1 MGGLSVGRQ
10 HLAERPGAGLST
22 VTGTPPERRPRQWGM
37 PRWRLLVILVGVAG
51 AVTGAVAASAL
62 IVEGRPEHVWWA
74 LGGVLVTIG
83 INRVYVVIARH
94 GRLLEGIDV
103 AEAPLVAMLLALPAG
118 EAVIAFALGSLL
130 VELPLDRALVK
141 KIFNVG
147 VRVTGA
153 GLAALPV
160 ALVRAENGSTTA
172 EYAAVVGG
180 ALVYA
185 AFNLVAVSAVICAVQ
200 GGTLRKQMS
209 GSLIPR
215 CGVWATA
222 VVVGLTAGW
231 ALPHK
236 PLLLIGLV
244 APLALLAATARSA
257 TRAGRDRQR
266 LGLLLDATSRIQ
278 SAASYGEQEAVL
290 LEAANELLL
299 WRDVSIRSQPPGPTE
314 FGAPLV
320 GGEEGDRWL
329 IVTEQPDS
337 DPWSDDDEQILA
349 VLAARASLAL
359 DRARLQAQLTRQ
371 ALLDPLTGVANRR
384 GLLKRVDELSVAGT
398 PYAVLVLD
406 LDEFKAVNDRLG
418 HEVGD
423 ELLQVAARRL
433 VGSVRDD
440 DLVARVGGDEFVA
453 VLPGVT
459 SRAVAAR
466 LKDAVAAKFAEP
478 VSVGRWTL
486 RRLPSS
492 LGLAL
497 CPTDGATWR
506 DVMRAADEAMYDAK
520 KRDPTRSPM
529 PPITLPDLLVSDSGV
544 RPRQR

>member
-1 MGGLSVGRQ
+1 
-10 HLAERPGAGLST
+10 
-22 VTGTPPERRPRQWGM
+22 M
-37 PRWRLLVILVGVAG
+37 PRWRLLVIVVGIAG
-51 AVTGAVAASAL
+51 AVTAAVAVSDVIAG
-62 IVEGRPEHVWWA
+62 GRPEHVWWTV
-74 LGGVLVTIG
+74 GGIVVTLG

-118 EAVIAFALGSLL
+118 EAVVAFAIGSLL
-130 VELPLDRALVK
+130 LELPLDRALVK

-160 ALVRAENGSTTA
+160 AIVRTGGGSTTA
-172 EYAAVVGG
+172 EYAALVAG
-180 ALVYA
+180 ALLYA
-185 AFNLVAVSAVICAVQ
+185 VFNLLAVSAVISAVQ
-200 GGTLRKQMS
+200 GGRLRSQMG
-209 GSLIPR
+209 GSLLPR
-215 CGVWATA
+215 VGVLATA
-222 VVVGLTAGW
+222 IAVGLTAGW
-231 ALPHK
+231 ALPHE

-266 LGLLLDATSRIQ
+266 LGLLLDATARIQ
-278 SAASYGEQEAVL
+278 TVSTYEEQEAVL
-290 LEAANELLL
+290 LEAAGELLL
-299 WRDVSIRSQPPGPTE
+299 WRDVTIRNEPPNDGE

-320 GGEEGDRWL
+320 GGELGDRWL

-359 DRARLQAQLTRQ
+359 DRARLQAELVRQ

-384 GLLKRVDELSVAGT
+384 GLQARVDELTAAGT

-418 HEVGD
+418 HEIGD

-433 VGSVRDD
+433 VGSIRDD
-440 DLVARVGGDEFVA
+440 DIVARVGGDEFVA

-459 SRAVAAR
+459 SRVVAGR
-466 LKDAVAAKFAEP
+466 LRDAVTAKFAEP

-492 LGLAL
+492 LGMSLSPA
-497 CPTDGATWR
+497 DGHTWR
-506 DVMRAADEAMYDAK
+506 DVMRVADEAMYAAK
-520 KRDPTRSPM
+520 KHATASQPATS
-529 PPITLPDLLVSDSGV
+529 IELPDLLLNDSGV
-544 RPRQR
+544 SPGAARRADGR